1 MAFQLRGRSSG
12 IQLPGSRR
20 ARLTINPLSNPM
32 GVRGQRREGGFQ
44 VANKGPKTGFAK
56 IKKAEVSKI
65 KRRGGKTAGGKKIRD
80 PEAYVAGAP
89 VSRSWGNGNLSAERP
104 WAAEEVRWPRK
115 DLVQSR

>member
-80 PEAYVAGAP
+80 PEAYVAGGL
-89 VSRSWGNGNLSAERP
+89 RRTGIKKLGER
-104 WAAEEVRWPRK
+104 EFKRRTTVGRR
-115 DLVQSR
+115 RG